1 MGVRSEPSTRL
12 SFYAAAGALLA
23 SAHANAANAL
33 SQGSIF
39 LPSVFQPSGT
49 IALPTGVVQPVS
61 VLSGSGQSSSA
72 SASDWLAN
80 ARVTYN
86 FDTTTA
92 LTAVAAHTVA
102 PDSFGNIF
110 KTDSV
115 GFILRRQ
122 VNYSTSL
129 SLFGDAARFTGVGT
143 QRELYTLG
151 ATHGYRLTRE
161 WDTSL
166 TYTFRQRYDQ
176 IGSANSHSFFVLA
189 RRDVT
194 IIP

>member
-1 MGVRSEPSTRL
+1 M

-23 SAHANAANAL
+23 SAHANAATAP

-102 PDSFGNIF
+102 PDF
-110 KTDSV
+110 
-115 GFILRRQ
+115 LA
-122 VNYSTSL
+122 TSL
-129 SLFGDAARFTGVGT
+129 RPTRSASFCDAKSIIRQAYPF
-143 QRELYTLG
+143 LG
-151 ATHGYRLTRE
+151 MPPDLP
-161 WDTSL
+161 
-166 TYTFRQRYDQ
+166 
-176 IGSANSHSFFVLA
+176 GSARSGSFI
-189 RRDVT
+189 R
-194 IIP
+194 